1 MNQQE
6 LPSEVNH
13 ELIGVLE
20 QIQQIDYMIEMHRND
35 DDDFM
40 LNQYQY
46 KRTQFLQELSELL
59 QQMNISPADL
69 VT

>member
-6 LPSEVNH
+6 LSSEVNH

-20 QIQQIDYMIEMHRND
+20 QIQQIDYMIEMHTND
-35 DDDFM
+35 EDDFT

-46 KRTQFLQELSELL
+46 KRTQFLQELRELL
-59 QQMNISPADL
+59 QQMNISPTDL
-69 VT
+69 VA